1 MSQDNQSEIVRPC
14 LGKKITNKQ
23 TNALGY
29 NYNILLREVNRFL
42 SVLVIEITFLYKLEF
57 IVREDSL
64 GNEKILED
72 LWYTQIGCSVC

>member
-1 MSQDNQSEIVRPC
+1 MRPC